1 MSSILEIIS
10 DSRSVLFVLIGT
22 LTSIFSIV
30 VLRFLNNSN
39 QNSKIQSSISKDIIR
54 KYYSLEKDLINLR
67 KFFENSSKGNWVLT
81 DEDKERILR
90 NLETKIESGSSK
102 EYIENLKSTI
112 KSSFSEEFFNDRFER
127 SVDRLRSEKNSA
139 FVRGNFNLMIGVVI
153 SILGGV
159 IAYAFIQKLP
169 TANTTIELFSYTFP
183 RLSFFILI
191 IFLAFFFLNLYRKS
205 MDDIKYYQNEIT
217 NLEAKYLSL
226 QMAKSIN
233 NHKLISNLLE
243 QLMKTER
250 NFILEKDQ
258 STIELEKERISSNNT
273 NNTLQVVKDIFIN
286 KK

>member
-1 MSSILEIIS
+1 MSSFIEIIS
-10 DSRSVLFVLIGT
+10 ESKGLLFVLVGFF
-22 LTSIFSIV
+22 TSVFSIL

-39 QNSKIQSSISKDIIR
+39 QNSKKNIYHSTNINQ
-54 KYYSLEKDLINLR
+54 KYFSLEKDLNNL
-67 KFFENSSKGNWVLT
+67 KSNFENYSEGNLVFT
-81 DEDKERILR
+81 QEDKERILV
-90 NLETKIESGSSK
+90 NLETKLEGESSK
-102 EYIENLKSTI
+102 EYVEKLKATI
-112 KSSFSEEFFNDRFER
+112 KNSFSEEFFNERFER
-127 SVDRLRSEKNSA
+127 SEDRLRSEKNSA
-139 FVRGNFNLMIGVVI
+139 FIRGNFNLMIGVVI

-169 TANTTIELFSYTFP
+169 TANNTIELFSYTLP

-233 NHKLISNLLE
+233 NHKLTASLLE

-250 NFILEKDQ
+250 NFVLEKDQ
-258 STIELEKERISSNNT
+258 STIELEKERISSDNA
-273 NNTLQVVKDIFIN
+273 NNTLKAITDIFKN
-286 KK
+286 QK